1 MTYRSAHHAL
11 ICVFVDHAR
20 PGHSGWQDQ
29 FQPRAARLAQA
40 DAILRDPDEPPASLF
55 RSTLH
60 GMEEIAGEAAIVW
73 KHLLRLNDTRAAT
86 LILRCC
92 PPTLP
97 RSSYNAPMI
106 PHPAYEGAMKLL
118 TDESACAVS
127 GLSHYRARR
136 EAIKRATGGVISIK
150 STAERCEVHPRTVSR
165 LVEAITQ
172 WEKAIEEQAWA
183 EITDRLETA
192 GLIERETTVAA

>member
-73 KHLLRLNDTRAAT
+73 RHLLRLGDTRAAA

-97 RSSYNAPMI
+97 RSSYSAPI
-106 PHPAYEGAMKLL
+106 LPHPAYEAAMKWMV
-118 TDESACAVS
+118 DESAGAVS
-127 GLSHYRARR
+127 GLSNYRARR
-136 EAIKRATGGVISIK
+136 DAIKMATGGAINIGV
-150 STAERCEVHPRTVSR
+150 TADKCEVDRRTVSR
-165 LVEAITQ
+165 LVQAIKA
-172 WEKAIEEQAWA
+172 WERAIEEQAWRDI
-183 EITDRLETA
+183 EDRLEAA
-192 GLIERETTVAA
+192 GLIERERAA

>member
-73 KHLLRLNDTRAAT
+73 RHLLRLGDTRAAA

-97 RSSYNAPMI
+97 RSSYSAPI
-106 PHPAYEGAMKLL
+106 LPHPAYEAAMKWMV
-118 TDESACAVS
+118 DASAGAVS
-127 GLSHYRARR
+127 GLSNYRARR
-136 EAIKRATGGVISIK
+136 DAIKMATGGAINIGV
-150 STAERCEVHPRTVSR
+150 TADKCEVDRRTVSR
-165 LVEAITQ
+165 LVQAIKA
-172 WEKAIEEQAWA
+172 WERAIEDQAWR
-183 EITDRLETA
+183 EIEDRLQVA
-192 GLIERETTVAA
+192 GLIESVTV